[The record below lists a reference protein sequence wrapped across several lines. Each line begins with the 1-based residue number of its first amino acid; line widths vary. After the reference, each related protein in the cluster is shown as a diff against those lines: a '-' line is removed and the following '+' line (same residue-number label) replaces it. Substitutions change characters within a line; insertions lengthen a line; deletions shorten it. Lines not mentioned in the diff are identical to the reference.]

1 MNRQKKIDTDLV
13 EKAGINDE
21 KMEINRRIKRFK
33 KEYEEF
39 RSKATALDQSDCY
52 NDFEKVM
59 MAVMKSKN
67 KTETSSK
74 ANRVEDKYDEAEK
87 ERQQFRLY
95 TFVQLNDLSL
105 SIFKHSKFNERL
117 HGAEDDIQTLYKTC
131 DKLQNEDKMLKSYID
146 MQIS

>member
-1 MNRQKKIDTDLV
+1 MTEKIKLTNEQIEENRDTDLV

-39 RSKATALDQSDCY
+39 RSKATALDQSDCC

-59 MAVMKSKN
+59 MAVMKSNN

-74 ANRVEDKYDEAEK
+74 ANRVED
-87 ERQQFRLY
+87 
-95 TFVQLNDLSL
+95 
-105 SIFKHSKFNERL
+105 
-117 HGAEDDIQTLYKTC
+117 
-131 DKLQNEDKMLKSYID
+131 
-146 MQIS
+146 